1 MPATGILA
9 LGLKMPIQDYSRSM
23 NKNSAASAV
32 AYVSTAHS
40 FFEKHP
46 VADGGSGLPD
56 VSVYPDAGRQT
67 IEGFGGAFNEK
78 GWQAL
83 SVLDEKQRREVMRR
97 LFDPVEG
104 LGFSVC
110 RVPIGA
116 SDYALDRYTLN
127 ETAGDSEMKH
137 FSIARDR
144 QHLVPYIKEAMGI
157 QPRLRLWAS
166 AWTPPTWMKD
176 NRAFDSGAFLDDPK
190 VYRAYA
196 LYLLKFIRA
205 YGIEGIS
212 IEAVAV
218 QNEPGTLTDYPSCDW
233 TAVQYLTFIRDYLG
247 PLFQAEGLDD
257 AIMLGTFNQPNLAGH
272 AFTVLSDPRA
282 RHHVALAGMQWY
294 SLSFMGQLK
303 AFAPGLTVW
312 QTETDC
318 GNWHWHTIYDP
329 DKPQNDID
337 YASFTWEKIRDWL
350 KAGVSVYELW
360 NMVLDPWGK
369 NIGSRHAWPQN
380 SAITV
385 HPETKE
391 VRYTPMFGAIGSF
404 AKFVRPGSKM
414 VETEGTFANALAFT
428 DADGHV
434 IVVLHNHNTTREDI
448 RVRIRGSVYLVEMP
462 PQSFA
467 TVITT

>member
-1 MPATGILA
+1 MSTKTTA
-9 LGLKMPIQDYSRSM
+9 Q
-23 NKNSAASAV
+23 AV

-40 FFEKHP
+40 FFEQRP
-46 VADGGSGLPD
+46 VADAGSGLPD
-56 VSVYPDAGRQT
+56 VSVYPDAVRQT

-83 SVLDEKQRREVMRR
+83 SVLDERQRREVMRR

-110 RVPIGA
+110 RVPIGS

-127 ETAGDSEMKH
+127 ETAGDFEMKH
-137 FSIARDR
+137 FSIDRDR
-144 QHLVPYIKEAMGI
+144 QHLIPYIKEAMVF

-190 VYRAYA
+190 MYRAYA

-205 YGIEGIS
+205 YGAEGLP

-218 QNEPGTLTDYPSCDW
+218 QNEPGQLTNYPSCDW
-233 TAVQYLTFIRDYLG
+233 TPVQYLTFIRDYLG
-247 PLFQAEGLDD
+247 PLFHAEGLKN
-257 AIMLGTFNQPNLAGH
+257 AIMLGTFNQPALAAH
-272 AFTVLSDPRA
+272 ALTVLTDPRA
-282 RHHVALAGMQWY
+282 RPLIARAAMQWY
-294 SLSFMGQLK
+294 SFAFMDQLK
-303 AFAPGLTVW
+303 AAAPGLTVW

-318 GNWHWHTIYDP
+318 GNWPWLPGYDP
-329 DKPQNDID
+329 DKPQNDIG

-350 KAGVSVYELW
+350 KAGVTVYELW

-369 NIGSRHAWPQN
+369 SIDSKRPWPQN

-385 HPETKE
+385 NPETRG

-404 AKFVRPGSKM
+404 AKFVRPGSRR
-414 VETEGTFANALAFT
+414 VETEGSFTNALAFT
-428 DADGHV
+428 GADGRV
-434 IVVLHNHNTTREDI
+434 VVVLHNTNAVRVDI
-448 RVRIRGSVYLVEMP
+448 RVRIRDAVHLVEMP
-462 PQSFA
+462 PLSFTTVVQSGDL
-467 TVITT
+467 VEG